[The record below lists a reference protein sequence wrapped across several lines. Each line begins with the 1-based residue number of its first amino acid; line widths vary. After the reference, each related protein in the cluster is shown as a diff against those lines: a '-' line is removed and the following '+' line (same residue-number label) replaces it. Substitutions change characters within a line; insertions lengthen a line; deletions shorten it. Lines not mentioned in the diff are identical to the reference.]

1 MPIHLTGIKETDRN
15 DVASAF
21 QDLTG
26 LMKQSFTTNIQV
38 MRLLQEQ
45 TVRFLSSFAG
55 RRLLEQEELINI
67 LRDWT
72 FDFNRITSDFLKITD
87 EKFDT
92 LAHFIRS
99 GSAGGRK
106 YGRGLHD
113 QD

>member
-1 MPIHLTGIKETDRN
+1 MAIHLTTRKETDRN

-38 MRLLQEQ
+38 MRLLQDQ
-45 TVRFLSSFAG
+45 TVRFLSSFADG
-55 RRLLEQEELINI
+55 RLLEQEELINI

-72 FDFNRITSDFLKITD
+72 FDFNRITIDFLKTTD

-92 LAHFIRS
+92 LVHFMRS
-99 GSAGGRK
+99 GAAGGRR